1 MQNENKCKKGHESMK
16 TKRIGEQITADER
29 CQQNSGPG
37 KQMDE
42 S

>member
-1 MQNENKCKKGHESMK
+1 MK
-16 TKRIGEQITADER
+16 TKRLGEQITANER
-29 CQQNSGPG
+29 CQQNFGPG

>member
-1 MQNENKCKKGHESMK
+1 MK
-16 TKRIGEQITADER
+16 TKRIGEQITANER
-29 CQQNSGPG
+29 SQQNFGPG